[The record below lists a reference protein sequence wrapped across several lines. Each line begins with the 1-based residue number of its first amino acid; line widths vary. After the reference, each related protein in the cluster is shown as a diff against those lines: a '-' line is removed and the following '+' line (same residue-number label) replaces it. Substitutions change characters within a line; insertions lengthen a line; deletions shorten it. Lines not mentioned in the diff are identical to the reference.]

1 MDIVEAIAK
10 VLVVGLIFGAGLP
23 ALFAVGLRVH
33 EQGSDEVID
42 GSLVK
47 GNPAMRVLSYAI
59 FVVVLQG
66 VLVACLGWLT
76 LLHPHEM
83 FRIPSVP
90 VALALASLA
99 IGLRRASGETEA
111 TPSEPGY
118 VPRFSLRR

>member
-59 FVVVLQG
+59 FVVVA
-66 VLVACLGWLT
+66 LVILT
-76 LLHPHEM
+76 AAALVTSW
-83 FRIPSVP
+83 PSRQRP
-90 VALALASLA
+90 SDRVAHGA
-99 IGLRRASGETEA
+99 
-111 TPSEPGY
+111 
-118 VPRFSLRR
+118 